1 MQDKVYVF
9 LAEGFEEIEA
19 VTIIDVLRR
28 AAIETC
34 TVSIT
39 GKLKVLGAHAIAIE
53 ADVLFEDANFKDG
66 KMLVLPGGMPGTRNL
81 EAFIPLNKLIQEY
94 YKTGK
99 FVAAI
104 CAAPLILG
112 KMLLLRNE
120 EATCY
125 PGFEEN
131 LEGAVLS
138 KQRVVR
144 SGKMIT
150 SKGPGTAIEFALKLV
165 ESLKDEEAAAKLA
178 KALIL

>member
-1 MQDKVYVF
+1 MQNKVFVF

-19 VTIIDVLRR
+19 VSIIDVLRR
-28 AAIETC
+28 ANIETW
-34 TVSIT
+34 TVSTT
-39 GKLKVLGAHAIAIE
+39 GNTKVTGAHAITIE
-53 ADVLFEDANFKDG
+53 ADILFENADFKDG

-81 EAFIPLNKLIQEY
+81 EAFTPLIKLIQEY
-94 YKTGK
+94 YRAGK
-99 FVAAI
+99 FVTAI

-112 KMLLLRNE
+112 KMMLLRNE

-125 PGFEEN
+125 PGFEDD

-138 KQRVVR
+138 KQRVAR

-165 ESLKDEEAAAKLA
+165 ESLKDEASAASLA
-178 KALIL
+178 KALIM